1 MSEENTTPEAT
12 EAEVAAAA
20 EQAAAVNVTVQD
32 VANAY
37 AIIDLAAKRGAFQAA
52 ELQAVGTV
60 ANKLKAFLDAV
71 QAAQAARAAE
81 EAPAE
86 AAEAAGDEG

>member
-1 MSEENTTPEAT
+1 MSEQNQT
-12 EAEVAAAA
+12 
-20 EQAAAVNVTVQD
+20 EQAPINVTVQD

-37 AIIDLAAKRGAFQAA
+37 AIIDLAAKRGAFQAT

-71 QAAQAARAAE
+71 SAAQQAQAEAAPAE
-81 EAPAE
+81 EA
-86 AAEAAGDEG
+86 AAEGGEA

>member
-1 MSEENTTPEAT
+1 MSEENQNTETQAQAEAAPVT
-12 EAEVAAAA
+12 
-20 EQAAAVNVTVQD
+20 VTVQD

-37 AIIDLAAKRGAFQAA
+37 AIIDLAAKRGAFQAT

-71 QAAQAARAAE
+71 AAAQKEQAD
-81 EAPAE
+81 APAE
-86 AAEAAGDEG
+86 ATTDGGDA

>member
-1 MSEENTTPEAT
+1 MSEETQTQEAGANQLT
-12 EAEVAAAA
+12 
-20 EQAAAVNVTVQD
+20 VTIQD

-37 AIIDLAAKRGAFQAA
+37 AIIDLAAKRGAFQAT

-71 QAAQAARAAE
+71 NEAQKAQAEA
-81 EAPAE
+81 APAE
-86 AAEAAGDEG
+86 EGGEA

>member
-1 MSEENTTPEAT
+1 MSEETQTPEAGAGQLT
-12 EAEVAAAA
+12 
-20 EQAAAVNVTVQD
+20 VTVQD

-37 AIIDLAAKRGAFQAA
+37 AIIDLAAKRGAFQAT

-71 QAAQAARAAE
+71 NAAQKAQ
-81 EAPAE
+81 AE
-86 AAEAAGDEG
+86 AAEGAAETPAEGGEA